1 MPSALIRKVAD
12 YCWSNNFLDVFHK
25 YFADHADAFIDAPEI
40 CGGEHN
46 MEYYSLFQDYLN
58 VYEVTLTKFVSS
70 IDCSIEEFYAEVR
83 TVQEE
88 SLDPYL
94 RVFVDCLLASA
105 DYESFYKV
113 MVREGKKK
121 AVAIKRAEKAKLA
134 EAKVAEDGSADAKPA
149 AGAADDKAD
158 GKVVEAATGASAND
172 VKIDAADAKGGSESK
187 EVDAVDAKMASLD
200 SKLGGG
206 EDK

>member
-12 YCWSNNFLDVFHK
+12 YCWSHNFLDVFHK
-25 YFADHADAFIDAPEI
+25 YFADHADSFIGAPEI

-46 MEYYSLFQDYLN
+46 MEYYSLFQKYLG
-58 VYEVTLTKFVSS
+58 VYEETLTKFVTS

-83 TVQEE
+83 EAQDE
-88 SLDPYL
+88 SVDPYL
-94 RVFVDCLLASA
+94 RVFIDCLLASA

-121 AVAIKRAEKAKLA
+121 ALALKRAENVKAA
-134 EAKVAEDGSADAKPA
+134 ESIAAAKPIPSE
-149 AGAADDKAD
+149 DKAD
-158 GKVVEAATGASAND
+158 GKG
-172 VKIDAADAKGGSESK
+172 IDAADSDIKLDVAESKSESK
-187 EVDAVDAKMASLD
+187 ELEHVDVKMSEMD

-206 EDK
+206 DSK